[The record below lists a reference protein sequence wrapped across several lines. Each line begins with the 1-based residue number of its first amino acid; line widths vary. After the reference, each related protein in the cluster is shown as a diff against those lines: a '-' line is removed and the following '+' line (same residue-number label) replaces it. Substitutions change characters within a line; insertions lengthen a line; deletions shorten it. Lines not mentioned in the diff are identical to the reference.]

1 MTTVALASTQVM
13 KRSGKRQT
21 YASGKVERFLTS
33 LMCKQPSLG
42 DISPKDVCDRATLG
56 SNMTTVALAD
66 HLAEVCAA
74 LTVRHWQ
81 FGQLGGRVVIS
92 MLHRQTPSTFCESM
106 LQLEDALAPEFVDCC
121 RRNQAALNQMI
132 VDDRDFQYNIMGIR
146 TLQRSYLL
154 KKNNIIIERPQY
166 MLMRVAVA
174 LHGDNLDMV
183 QKTYDATSRLL
194 YTHATPTLFHAG
206 MKKQQLAS
214 CFLMTMTDD
223 SIEGIFETLK
233 RCALIS
239 KGAGGIGL
247 SCSNIRASGS
257 AILGTNG
264 TSNGLAPMLRVF
276 NDTARYVDQCVVPET
291 IIYTIDGPKAIH
303 QLVNDT
309 DQVINTTGSEA
320 ILNVLEHPYEGDILH
335 VKTMHSIE
343 PLKITPEHPL
353 YALRDLGKGFNFK
366 KTKEK
371 IASGSNVPTWID
383 AKDVRPR
390 DFIGFPIPT
399 YSVDIA
405 TISEEDCYFYGVLL
419 GDGTLEFQ
427 KPYGKVIL
435 HTETKNHILEWL
447 KTYFTNRCVHYTV
460 RVDGLTTRIRWT
472 KSTVLPI
479 KYGDVYNQGEK
490 YVHPK
495 WLNLPVEKSK
505 YIVKGLMDTDGCIYK
520 EFVFDSTSRHL
531 IESMRY
537 ILMRMRVLTSGYV
550 RDRRGE
556 SHMTKRG
563 IITNQKV
570 SYSLRLPKTDAVCDL
585 LGIERCGRFFKFF
598 EHDDILYSRVQD
610 VDTESYEGT
619 LYDLQMKHEHAYVTH
634 NGMVHNG
641 GGRRKG
647 SFAIFL
653 EPHHPDILDFLELK
667 KNHGVDAEKARDLF
681 YGLWISDIFMRRV
694 KGNQPWSVICPTQC
708 PALQDAVGDEYTR
721 LYEEC
726 EANGLVTQTFPSAR
740 EVFFAILDSQIE
752 TGTPYM
758 MYKDHCNRKSN
769 QKHLGTIRG
778 SNLCCEIVEYTSPD
792 EAAVCTL
799 ASVSLTACA
808 SVEGFDFKQ
817 LETVTRLV
825 TRNLNRTIDCNYYPI
840 KQARTSNERHRP
852 IGIGVQG
859 LADVFQILGLPYEST
874 GAKALNREIFE
885 TLYYAA
891 LDESVELAKRDG
903 PYASFAGSPFSQGL
917 TQIELWNQSI
927 TDARHP
933 WSQLRQKLQ
942 QFGARNSLLTAPMPT
957 ASTASIM
964 GNTESFEPR
973 TSNLYTRRVLSGEYI
988 VINKY
993 LQQALVSR
1001 GLWSDAMSSALI
1013 EQRGSVQKIPEVPD
1027 DIKAVFKTV
1036 WELSQ
1041 RTVIDMAAD
1050 RGPFID
1056 QSQSLNIHIE
1066 EPTRAILTSVH
1077 FYTWQKG
1084 LKTGQ
1089 YYLRTQPK
1097 AKALQFTCSVKK
1109 QKVEDDE
1116 DECMACSA

>member
-33 LMCKQPSLG
+33 LMRKQPSLG

-121 RRNQAALNQMI
+121 RRNQVALNQMI
-132 VDDRDFQYNIMGIR
+132 VHDRDFQYNIMGIR

-276 NDTARYVDQCVVPET
+276 NDTARYVDQ
-291 IIYTIDGPKAIH
+291 
-303 QLVNDT
+303 
-309 DQVINTTGSEA
+309 
-320 ILNVLEHPYEGDILH
+320 
-335 VKTMHSIE
+335 
-343 PLKITPEHPL
+343 
-353 YALRDLGKGFNFK
+353 
-366 KTKEK
+366 
-371 IASGSNVPTWID
+371 
-383 AKDVRPR
+383 
-390 DFIGFPIPT
+390 
-399 YSVDIA
+399 
-405 TISEEDCYFYGVLL
+405 
-419 GDGTLEFQ
+419 
-427 KPYGKVIL
+427 
-435 HTETKNHILEWL
+435 
-447 KTYFTNRCVHYTV
+447 
-460 RVDGLTTRIRWT
+460 
-472 KSTVLPI
+472 
-479 KYGDVYNQGEK
+479 
-490 YVHPK
+490 
-495 WLNLPVEKSK
+495 
-505 YIVKGLMDTDGCIYK
+505 
-520 EFVFDSTSRHL
+520 
-531 IESMRY
+531 
-537 ILMRMRVLTSGYV
+537 
-550 RDRRGE
+550 
-556 SHMTKRG
+556 
-563 IITNQKV
+563 
-570 SYSLRLPKTDAVCDL
+570 
-585 LGIERCGRFFKFF
+585 
-598 EHDDILYSRVQD
+598 
-610 VDTESYEGT
+610 
-619 LYDLQMKHEHAYVTH
+619 
-634 NGMVHNG
+634 G

-808 SVEGFDFKQ
+808 SAEGFDFKQ